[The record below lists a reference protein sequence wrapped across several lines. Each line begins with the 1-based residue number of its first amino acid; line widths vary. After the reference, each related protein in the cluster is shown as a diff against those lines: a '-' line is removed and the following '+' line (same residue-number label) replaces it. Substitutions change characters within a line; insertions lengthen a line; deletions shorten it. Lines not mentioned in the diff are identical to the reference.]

1 MRTYKQIFYI
11 TLAIAI
17 LSLVFIFV
25 LCDGNKASR
34 IFTGL
39 FTGSMLG
46 CITALINYISARNQ
60 IFNNL
65 YDTMANLFVDLHGTR
80 DLLEK
85 VAKGITT
92 DEVDHKTL
100 KTFDPNISGASQ
112 LISKATVEVTKID
125 VLNYT
130 PFLLRS
136 KILAVLLN
144 IFQHCNHRIL
154 ILNSELLHTN
164 KTYLF
169 WLQGFMPVVVID
181 SFGPA
186 PTDAEKE
193 VNEKAELKRQL
204 ALTKRR
210 EDFTSKLNLCLQM
223 TNETIS
229 VLSELMHQLDN
240 QRTKSNRKWTV
251 IGKAFAPNQ
260 SE

>member
-1 MRTYKQIFYI
+1 M
-11 TLAIAI
+11 
-17 LSLVFIFV
+17 
-25 LCDGNKASR
+25 
-34 IFTGL
+34 
-39 FTGSMLG
+39 
-46 CITALINYISARNQ
+46 
-60 IFNNL
+60 
-65 YDTMANLFVDLHGTR
+65 
-80 DLLEK
+80 
-85 VAKGITT
+85 
-92 DEVDHKTL
+92 
-100 KTFDPNISGASQ
+100 
-112 LISKATVEVTKID
+112 ISKATVEVTKID

-193 VNEKAELKRQL
+193 ANEKAELKRQL

-210 EDFTSKLNLCLQM
+210 EDFTLKLNLCLQM

>member
-17 LSLVFIFV
+17 LSLVFILV

-92 DEVDHKTL
+92 D
-100 KTFDPNISGASQ
+100 
-112 LISKATVEVTKID
+112 
-125 VLNYT
+125 
-130 PFLLRS
+130 
-136 KILAVLLN
+136 
-144 IFQHCNHRIL
+144 
-154 ILNSELLHTN
+154 
-164 KTYLF
+164 
-169 WLQGFMPVVVID
+169 
-181 SFGPA
+181 
-186 PTDAEKE
+186 
-193 VNEKAELKRQL
+193 
-204 ALTKRR
+204 
-210 EDFTSKLNLCLQM
+210 
-223 TNETIS
+223 
-229 VLSELMHQLDN
+229 
-240 QRTKSNRKWTV
+240 
-251 IGKAFAPNQ
+251 
-260 SE
+260 